1 MKSNC
6 PHCGK
11 PINPAAMLASRTAGK
26 PRIVSR
32 AERRR
37 MAERLAK
44 VRALRWPEYQPK

>member
-1 MKSNC
+1 MTAC

-11 PINPAAMLASRTAGK
+11 PINPAAMLASRGAGK

-32 AERRR
+32 AERKR

-44 VRALRWPEYQPK
+44 ARLRRWVTFL

>member
-1 MKSNC
+1 MTAC

-11 PINPAAMLASRTAGK
+11 PINPAAMLARRGAGK

>member
-1 MKSNC
+1 MNFTC
-6 PHCGK
+6 PHCVQ

-44 VRALRWPEYQPK
+44 VRARRWPQ

>member
-1 MKSNC
+1 
-6 PHCGK
+6 
-11 PINPAAMLASRTAGK
+11 MLARRGAGK